1 MKKVSAAFVSF
12 LFSSV
17 VLAQSAGLPGEAP
30 PPRARPYDSIVAH
43 FKTSHGE
50 TSLEALLRLGMENKV
65 ALGIVRTDN
74 RLYKN
79 VEDVTIDNQPV
90 LNAANTLL
98 KDIDGYQAV
107 VRDRVIIIEPQTAPP
122 NSGQILNLV
131 IDRYDAQESS
141 SMQELGVYLWRYA
154 YDILHP
160 EASTMIEMLSGATVP
175 IPPFEMHNATVE
187 QILNRIVKEGG
198 GGVWV
203 LPRIPDDYRNKRDL
217 RIADVSSY
225 TDDVEKIRKISISC
239 NSKSSQ

>member
-1 MKKVSAAFVSF
+1 MKKVSAAFVSL

-17 VLAQSAGLPGEAP
+17 ALAQGVA
-30 PPRARPYDSIVAH
+30 PPRAKPYDAIVAH
-43 FKTSHGE
+43 FETSHGE

-74 RLYKN
+74 RLCKN
-79 VEDVTIDNQPV
+79 AEDVTIDNQPF

-98 KDIDGYQAV
+98 KSIDGYQAV
-107 VRDRVIIIEPQTAPP
+107 VRDGVIVIEPRTASP
-122 NSGQILNLV
+122 NSEKILNLV
-131 IDRYDAQESS
+131 IGQYVAQEGS
-141 SMQELGVYLWRYA
+141 SMQELGVYLWRYV

-160 EASTMIEMLSGATVP
+160 EASTMIEMLSGTTVP

-187 QILNRIVKEGG
+187 QILNRIVKEVG

-203 LPRIPDDYRNKRDL
+203 LPPIPDDYRNKRDL

-225 TDDVEKIRKISISC
+225 TDDVEKIRKISFTC